1 MILYICLGSESDQL
15 ERWGPRCEHKKCPD
29 QQHRKNWKVPDPVP
43 RLEAFLSGSEYVKYP
58 LLILIPMEN

>member
-15 ERWGPRCEHKKCPD
+15 ERLGPRSEHKKCPD
-29 QQHRKNWKVPDPVP
+29 MQHLLQNRKVPVQ
-43 RLEAFLSGSEYVKYP
+43 RLEAFLSGSEYVKYS